1 MNPISLKPWEVRA
14 IQSGAKIIVRPIKPQ
29 PPETGKVLVGNYYPK
44 VVGRDGKQKAGD
56 LRYGFWTEDGD
67 WAVKSPFGG
76 PGEVL
81 WGRETWAPYS
91 ADAVDEEGEVV
102 YRASYD
108 ANRTGDAGTQGA
120 TKRLKIPVSTC
131 VEWSREIERYEALG
145 EKWRPS
151 TQMPLWASRFR
162 LEVKSVRCLRVQ
174 ELSEADAIACGVEP
188 VRQRFCVDGMRCK
201 GACVRHGRCMYG
213 NSPRDSFYRQFVT
226 DHGPDAWDR
235 NDWVAVCEFEKQ
247 ETA

>member
-1 MNPISLKPWEVRA
+1 MKPINLREWEVRA
-14 IQSGAKIIVRPIKPQ
+14 IQSGATILVRPIKPQ
-29 PPETGKVLVGNYYPK
+29 PPEGGKVLVGMYAPTAIDRH
-44 VVGRDGKQKAGD
+44 GFLCPGKD
-56 LRYGFWTEDGD
+56 VYGFWTVDGE

-108 ANRTGDAGTQGA
+108 TNRTGDAGTQGA

-131 VEWSREIERYEALG
+131 VEWSREIERYEVLG

-151 TQMPLWASRFR
+151 TQMPLWASRFH
-162 LEVKSVRCLRVQ
+162 LLNKAVRCLRVQ
-174 ELSEADAIACGVEP
+174 ELSEADAIKAGCEGYYVPARVEFGEIIGPDGVCPQEHSE
-188 VRQRFCVDGMRCK
+188 Q
-201 GACVRHGRCMYG
+201 
-213 NSPRDSFYRQFVT
+213 QFVT
-226 DHGPDAWDR
+226 DHGPDAWGR
-235 NDWVAVCEFEKQ
+235 NDWVAVCELVKQ
-247 ETA
+247 ETV